1 MRMLVEFQP
10 PGGDKVVDLSL
21 LKHRI
26 RQITEQLQFERTPSF
41 HHRMRRTSQAPDI
54 AILSLQNAVIVLKR
68 NVGIYIYTCIY
79 IFLWPCSLAV
89 PVLAGWVLEKLN
101 GGTCI

>member
-26 RQITEQLQFERTPSF
+26 RRITEQLQVERTPSF
-41 HHRMRRTSQAPDI
+41 HHRQQRTSQAQYIEDI
-54 AILSLQNAVIVLKR
+54 YFFEVNTKYISSRVLK
-68 NVGIYIYTCIY
+68 TSE
-79 IFLWPCSLAV
+79 FS
-89 PVLAGWVLEKLN
+89 
-101 GGTCI
+101 